1 MQPAGSPPW
10 TNLLATAGVMEE
22 RVELD
27 GKAAIVTGASLGIG
41 CAIALDLAKNGAN
54 VAINYRKHDA
64 EARALCDE
72 LARLGRRGLTVRADV
87 ASFKDAQAMVDT
99 VVKEFGRV
107 DILVNN
113 AGVNR
118 DAVIWKMTE
127 EQWDEALAINLKGYF
142 NYVRAVA
149 PLFKEQGSGKIV
161 NITSINGLRG
171 KFGQA
176 NYSAA
181 KAGIIGLTKT
191 VARELAKFN
200 VNCNAVAPGLIETDM
215 VKQAPDEVRQKAI
228 AEIVLGRLGT
238 PEEVAWVVTF
248 LCTERAR
255 HITGEVI
262 KVDGGQY
269 I

>member
-1 MQPAGSPPW
+1 LESIYLNRNSIFLEGKS
-10 TNLLATAGVMEE
+10 
-22 RVELD
+22 VELE
-27 GKAAIVTGASLGIG
+27 GKVAIVTGASLGIG
-41 CAIALDLAKNGAN
+41 SACALDLAKNGAN
-54 VAINYRKHDA
+54 VAINFRKHDA
-64 EARALCDE
+64 EARAICDQIS
-72 LARLGRRGLTVRADV
+72 AMGRRGMAERADV
-87 ASFKDAQAMVDT
+87 ASYEDAQNMVAA
-99 VVKEFGRV
+99 VAKAFGRV
-107 DILVNN
+107 DILINN

-118 DAVIWKMTE
+118 DSVIWKMTE
-127 EQWDEALAINLKGYF
+127 QQWDEAIDINLKGYF
-142 NYVRAVA
+142 NYIRAVA
-149 PLFKEQGSGKIV
+149 PLFKEQGSGKII

-176 NYSAA
+176 NYTAA

-215 VKQAPDEVRQKAI
+215 VKQAPEDVRQKAM
-228 AEIVLGRLGT
+228 AEIVLGRMGT
-238 PEEVAWVVTF
+238 PEEVSWVVTF

>member
-1 MQPAGSPPW
+1 
-10 TNLLATAGVMEE
+10 ME
-22 RVELD
+22 LK
-27 GKAAIVTGASLGIG
+27 GKNAIVTGASLGIG
-41 CAIALDLAKNGAN
+41 SAIALDLAKNGAN
-54 VAINYRKHDA
+54 VAINYRKHSEEANAICA
-64 EARALCDE
+64 EIQKMGQRAI
-72 LARLGRRGLTVRADV
+72 AVQADV
-87 ASFKDAQAMVDT
+87 ANFKDAQAMVDK
-99 VVKEFGRV
+99 VVAELGSV

-142 NYVRAVA
+142 NYIRAVA
-149 PLFKEQGSGKIV
+149 PLMKEQGSGKIV
-161 NITSINGLRG
+161 NVTSINGMRG

-191 VARELAKFN
+191 VARELAKAN
-200 VNCNAVAPGLIETDM
+200 VNCNAIAPGLIETEMMKALPED
-215 VKQAPDEVRQKAI
+215 VKQKSLAD
-228 AEIVLGRLGT
+228 IVLGRMGQ
-238 PEEVAWVVTF
+238 PEEVAWLVTF
-248 LCTERAR
+248 LCSEKSR